1 MVCRFSA
8 LQTVLVPRPQWLT
21 DGLRLLSGTPVC
33 HHRLVGIRLG
43 AGLQAT
49 GIGCAGLFFVF
60 RMRSGFCSTQEI
72 SACLS
77 NQRRDCCPTA
87 ESARPELHSKQPNP
101 FSTSPNLRSWRGYAT
116 GRMETEVWEATSR
129 RPSADRKNVAS
140 NIAEPDQAI
149 RVHCLPRCV
158 VGSSI

>member
-1 MVCRFSA
+1 MFSRAYSFVAKSDVTILTEVQLADLIADRRARGMCEQNLAQLEERHIVCLTQEGEWVVCRFSA

-49 GIGCAGLFFVF
+49 GIGRAGLFFVF

-77 NQRRDCCPTA
+77 DQGRDCCPN
-87 ESARPELHSKQPNP
+87 RRKCP
-101 FSTSPNLRSWRGYAT
+101 
-116 GRMETEVWEATSR
+116 SR
-129 RPSADRKNVAS
+129 VA
-140 NIAEPDQAI
+140 
-149 RVHCLPRCV
+149 
-158 VGSSI
+158 